1 MLADGPFPRDQLVD
15 FVLRAGQRLG
25 VGGLVA
31 GDEHPVVR
39 VVVPAYEAE
48 VAERA
53 EARHPQVFDELVVA
67 GGGDLRGPA
76 GPCGGDP
83 HQSAALLIGEGQ
95 EQQAVGLVFA
105 GVVAPVGRS
114 GAAPGADKG
123 AVQQNH
129 LPTLSDDSLQSPIRA
144 LGRAA
149 SSVHTSSTQ
158 RRTVAGETPLPLAM
172 SRSRW
177 SWRSTASARPPGPDA
192 LPAGHQALLHPVV
205 LEYESSRSTTKTRV
219 EPAGIKGEGD

>member
-1 MLADGPFPRDQLVD
+1 M
-15 FVLRAGQRLG
+15 
-25 VGGLVA
+25 
-31 GDEHPVVR
+31 
-39 VVVPAYEAE
+39 
-48 VAERA
+48 
-53 EARHPQVFDELVVA
+53 
-67 GGGDLRGPA
+67 
-76 GPCGGDP
+76 
-83 HQSAALLIGEGQ
+83 
-95 EQQAVGLVFA
+95 GLVFA
-105 GVVAPVGRS
+105 GVVALVGRS

-123 AVQQNH
+123 AVQQHH
-129 LPTLSDDSLQSPIRA
+129 LPTLSDDSLQRPIRA

-205 LEYESSRSTTKTRV
+205 LEYESSRSTTKIRV
-219 EPAGIKGEGD
+219 EPAGINGEGD